1 MLSFA
6 ELSSCKVRC
15 RGKGLK
21 EELQAPD
28 CDAATPGFDLAPSGR
43 GRFSVSPVLVFSSQ
57 RTVWAGPILEVLDVG
72 MEVLMFAAPRNLS
85 TDLFFGRKYVCSN
98 VV

>member
-43 GRFSVSPVLVFSSQ
+43 GQFSVSPMLVFSSR

-72 MEVLMFAAPRNLS
+72 MEVFAAPQNLS
-85 TDLFFGRKYVCSN
+85 TDLSFGRKYVCSN
-98 VV
+98 IV